1 METVTKEGIM
11 SEFKNEIDVMV
22 LIAEKNGATIAR
34 NKEGQVEDIFFTVF
48 DLLRFADFLVTTT
61 LENYDEI
68 QDPKAV

>member
-1 METVTKEGIM
+1 M

-22 LIAEKNGATIAR
+22 RIAEKNGATIAR
-34 NKEGQVEDIFFTVF
+34 NKDGLVEDIFFTVF

>member
-22 LIAEKNGATIAR
+22 RIAEKNGATIAR
-34 NKEGQVEDIFFTVF
+34 NKDGLVEDIFFTVF